1 MTTPCQERDGRLS
14 PMSDT
19 SSDLR
24 IFLFG
29 SPRIEYRGHSIKLE
43 RRKALALVSY
53 LACAEHRQ
61 SRDVLAELLWPDLDR
76 DHGRSALR
84 SALLALTTPVATTW
98 IEADR
103 MTVGLKSDV
112 VWIDV
117 HAFSTAH
124 SGNNSHGHSAT
135 TICAQCVAHFEQQI
149 VLYQS
154 GFMAGFYL
162 SDCPS
167 FEAWQLAEHEWL
179 RREFAD
185 ILRRLSAY
193 FVETRHYPQAIKHT
207 QHWLATDP
215 LHEPAHRQLMRLY
228 VANGQRAEALR
239 HYKQSV
245 DLLDAEL
252 ATPPDEET
260 TQLYESI
267 LSGRLSAIQPLPLAE
282 PPPSSVLPSLPS
294 LVIGREEALTEIKER
309 LGIGGQDLR
318 AITVI
323 QGWPGVGKS
332 SIVATLAH
340 QRDIAQQ
347 FADGILWAS
356 LGEDPGIL
364 AQLAIWA
371 DALHLSDA
379 GRTNKIDEASA
390 QLTAALRDKRM
401 LLIVDDVWRT
411 EHAAPFRVG
420 GQMCAMVITTRL
432 NDVAIAL
439 APTASDLYRLPV
451 LTDRAALELLSQL
464 TPETTTQYP
473 DEARELALNL
483 EGLPL
488 AIHVAGRML
497 HTEARL
503 GWGVRELLM
512 EIRLGAALL
521 GAYIP
526 SDMFDASADT
536 TPTVAAL
543 LKRGTDVLDAETR
556 RCFAYLGLFVPKPA
570 TFDLDAMAVAWNV
583 ADPRPTARVLVS
595 RGLLEP
601 VGGGR
606 FQMHSLLVLHAR
618 SLLESESEQQ

>member
-43 RRKALALVSY
+43 RRKALALVAY

-84 SALLALTTPVATTW
+84 SALLALTTPVATNW

-135 TICAQCVAHFEQQI
+135 TICAQCVAYFEQQI

-185 ILRRLSAY
+185 MLRRLSAY
-193 FVETRHYPQAIKHT
+193 FVETQHYPQAIKHT

>member
-43 RRKALALVSY
+43 RRKALALVAY

-135 TICAQCVAHFEQQI
+135 TICAQCVAYFEQQI

>member
-371 DALHLSDA
+371 DALHLSDH

>member
-1 MTTPCQERDGRLS
+1 
-14 PMSDT
+14 MSDT

-84 SALLALTTPVATTW
+84 SALLALTTPVATNW

>member
-43 RRKALALVSY
+43 RRKALALVAY

-84 SALLALTTPVATTW
+84 SALLALTTPVATNW

-135 TICAQCVAHFEQQI
+135 TICAQCVAYFEQQI

-282 PPPSSVLPSLPS
+282 QPPSSVLPSLPS

>member
-135 TICAQCVAHFEQQI
+135 TICAQCVAYFEQQI

>member
-135 TICAQCVAHFEQQI
+135 SICAQCVAYFEQQI